1 MITNTPNSMQLP
13 PEIWCE
19 VVSWLSR
26 PHWKTLLCVSHPL
39 RKFAAN
45 LLFRDLVLQFDV
57 YGYHPGDARLN
68 SDLDELEAWHSK
80 RSLDIMTRILLDR
93 GFAHQVRTLKV
104 LMCDYRLSGPTN
116 VMEFNIGEDMC
127 VLPRFH
133 AL

>member
-1 MITNTPNSMQLP
+1 M
-13 PEIWCE
+13 
-19 VVSWLSR
+19 
-26 PHWKTLLCVSHPL
+26 
-39 RKFAAN
+39 
-45 LLFRDLVLQFDV
+45 LFRDLVLQFDV

-116 VMEFNIGEDMC
+116 VMKFNIGEYMYI
-127 VLPRFH
+127 LPRFY